1 MNKETKLIISDN
13 QATTIEHIRIRLAD
27 SIDVFR
33 IINWLNNFKKAEWSK
48 ALEVLRSLKYYS
60 NNHVIAEYN
69 RNLEKLLAEIDPSKK
84 IYVHGFGKLGKSGS
98 TMLYFFRQTPVFKAN
113 ENRFHILEHV
123 VKLKRQNI
131 KDGDILVLLDD
142 IIGSGRSLSTFYR
155 VNIKHQFI
163 KEGFSLRIYA
173 LCVAYMIESVALL
186 EKDIDGI
193 QIIGTGY
200 NKAFITPGSVFG
212 YRPRM
217 LPIREF
223 CYEYGKPLFIL
234 HDYDKKAD
242 VPHPLGYDNSQSLII
257 FAHAVPNNTLPII
270 WSSKGKWFPLYP
282 RSGQGKISEIKDFQQ
297 DNYYW
302 LNLAYQL
309 NILNKEQTGNSLY
322 TNKVNFGLIAVI
334 RLKKQN
340 SGHQRIFQVL
350 GVSANELDEIIT
362 SGREKGIFNAADE
375 LTAQGLSYY
384 NRIARNIKIE
394 NTRIKRKKHIFTQ
407 SKMYIP
413 KHFNGMT

>member
-1 MNKETKLIISDN
+1 MNKETELVVNDI
-13 QATTIEHIRIRLAD
+13 QAAAIDKVRVRLTD
-27 SIDVFR
+27 SVSVFR
-33 IINWLNNFKKAEWSK
+33 VINWLNNFDKASWDN
-48 ALEVLRSLKYYS
+48 ALEVLKALKYYS
-60 NNHVIAEYN
+60 NNQVIAEYN
-69 RNLEKLLAEIDPSKK
+69 KNFEKLLAETDPKKK

-98 TMLYFFRQTPVFKAN
+98 TMLYFFRQTPAFKTN
-113 ENRFHILEHV
+113 EARFEILDHV
-123 VKLKRQNI
+123 VKLKQQRI

-155 VNIKHQFI
+155 VNIKHQLVR
-163 KEGFSLRIYA
+163 EGFALNIYA
-173 LCVAYMIESVALL
+173 VCVAYMIESVDFL
-186 EKDIDGI
+186 EKEIAGI

-200 NKAFITPGSVFG
+200 NKAFVTPGSVFG
-212 YRPRM
+212 YRPKM
-217 LPIREF
+217 LPVRQF

-242 VPHPLGYDNSQSLII
+242 IPHPLGYDNSQALIV

-309 NILNKEQTGNSLY
+309 KILDETLKGSYVY
-322 TNKVNFGLIAVI
+322 TNKLNLGLIAVI
-334 RLKKQN
+334 RLKRQK
-340 SGHQRIFQVL
+340 SGHQRIFQVM
-350 GVSANELDEIIT
+350 GISANELEEIVRA
-362 SGREKGIFNAADE
+362 GREKGIFDRNDE
-375 LTAQGLSYY
+375 LTTKGLSYY
-384 NRIARNIKIE
+384 EEISKNIKIE
-394 NTRIKRKKHIFTQ
+394 NTRIKRKNYIFKP